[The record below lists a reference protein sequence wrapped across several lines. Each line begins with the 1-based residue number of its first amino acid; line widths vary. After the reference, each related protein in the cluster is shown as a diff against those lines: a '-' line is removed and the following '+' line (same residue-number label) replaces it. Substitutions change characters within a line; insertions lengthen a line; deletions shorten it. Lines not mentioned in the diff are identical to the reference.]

1 MQVHWAA
8 HSSVGGEKKNVL
20 QQPRW
25 KPSTGMS
32 SKDLKQSYWMSAS
45 SPLRPIVKWGYMWP
59 YRWCMSQLSQSL
71 VLETTVILN
80 PQPISP
86 IKCHLRGNVAFVA
99 TAVPLQCRLG
109 GLSVVYPGLL
119 GTVVVC
125 RYHYGQW
132 KRHEHLYNKA
142 INGVLNISHSKSIS
156 PAGSVWE
163 SISKG

>member
-1 MQVHWAA
+1 MVRRQMYWSDPMGRHLQACRWRV
-8 HSSVGGEKKNVL
+8 SNSLLSVCLFIFNLTPLCGEIVCGH
-20 QQPRW
+20 
-25 KPSTGMS
+25 TGVYEPVEPGVGDRQTRS
-32 SKDLKQSYWMSAS
+32 
-45 SPLRPIVKWGYMWP
+45 
-59 YRWCMSQLSQSL
+59 
-71 VLETTVILN
+71 VIPN